1 MSDRPAHPRCMT
13 PDEFA
18 AWDGWNQVLHPSNR
32 ADSPCRDCS
41 RAFAGEMRAAGLCD
55 GRYPGEPSAPAGE
68 LMLLPSGRRGYS
80 ESDRIAARRATWR
93 ASSRR
98 HRLSPAA

>member
-13 PDEFA
+13 PDEDA
-18 AWDGWNQVLHPSNR
+18 AWDGWNQVLHERIR
-32 ADSPCRDCS
+32 ADSPCRDCTH
-41 RAFAGEMRAAGLCD
+41 AFAGEMRLEDLCD
-55 GRYPGEPSAPAGE
+55 GRYPGEPSAAVGE
-68 LMLLPSGRRGYS
+68 LIRLPSGRRGYS